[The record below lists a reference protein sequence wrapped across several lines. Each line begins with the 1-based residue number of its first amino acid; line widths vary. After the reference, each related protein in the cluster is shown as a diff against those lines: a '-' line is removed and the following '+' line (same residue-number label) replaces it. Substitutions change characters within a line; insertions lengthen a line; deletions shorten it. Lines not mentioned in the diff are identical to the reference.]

1 VNQPVLCLLIDDDLD
16 DQEIFCMALKEVSA
30 DIECMLANN
39 AEQALERL
47 QPDPSVQPDLIF
59 IDLNMPLMNGF
70 ECLQELKKLEH
81 LKDSEIFMYST
92 SSESRMMSK
101 SLELGAKDF
110 IVKPPSVTMLKEILS
125 QVIDEHQK

>member
-16 DQEIFCMALKEVSA
+16 DQEIFCMALKEVSS

-39 AEQALERL
+39 GEQALEKL
-47 QPDPSVQPDLIF
+47 QPDPSVQPDFIF

-70 ECLQELKKLEH
+70 ECLQELKKIEH
-81 LKDSEIFMYST
+81 LRDSEIFMYST
-92 SSESRMMSK
+92 SSESRMMTK

-110 IVKPPSVTMLKEILS
+110 IVKPPSVAMLKEILS
-125 QVIDEHQK
+125 HVLDERNK